1 MVSESPESFSVKT
14 PARTL
19 ADDAEQQIFGYIR
32 RHRLAPG
39 DALPREDELSDMLSI
54 SRPTLREAL
63 SRLGAVGIVTSRK
76 HHGRVISKPDIFT
89 CARQMASAQLFN
101 SLEQKQFMELRVAL
115 ELGMADYIYQ
125 RRTSEGIARLRKLAG
140 VPGTSK
146 QNFKTEINFHTAL
159 VEMSGNVIALQFRGL
174 ITQAFEPIYRL
185 GLHSAPPCK
194 VTHYELCDTL
204 EHGSVDDFI
213 AAMRQHFAHMIAPK
227 GA

>member
-1 MVSESPESFSVKT
+1 MVSDSIDNTPKA

-19 ADDAEQQIFGYIR
+19 ADDAEQQLFGYIR

-63 SRLGAVGIVTSRK
+63 NRLSAVGIVTSRK

-89 CARQMASAQLFN
+89 CARQMASAQLFS

-125 RRTSEGIARLRKLAG
+125 RRTPEGIARLRKLAG
-140 VPGTSK
+140 MPDTSK
-146 QNFKTEINFHTAL
+146 QTFKTEINFHTAL

-174 ITQAFEPIYRL
+174 ITNAFEPIYRL
-185 GLHSAPPCK
+185 NLHEAPASH
-194 VTHYELCDTL
+194 VTHYDLCDAL
-204 EHGSVDDFI
+204 EHGTVDEFI
-213 AAMRQHFAHMIAPK
+213 DNMRGHFAYLIGTGH
-227 GA
+227 